1 MTRRL
6 LALLLSAF
14 AGSLV
19 LGVAAPAHAAD
30 YYRSWT
36 FFNVE
41 DGKYVVSMVGVAGVT
56 PADGSVEAYR
66 YAAPADFNK
75 PNLPRLD
82 LANITFDTVCGDTAA
97 VDGQKRVAVL
107 VDFGVTEDAEG
118 AEVPGATAECAQ
130 VDTKATA
137 LQVLEKVAETRTK
150 DMGGPFV
157 CAIDGYPASGCA
169 PTVQTATP
177 ADSGFVTVAGD
188 EPAPAEDDGSNTALY
203 AGLGAIV
210 VALIAGGVFVTRRNK
225 PGQTA

>member
-19 LGVAAPAHAAD
+19 LGVAAPAQATD

-66 YAAPADFNK
+66 YAAPADFNE

-82 LANITFDTVCGDTAA
+82 LATITFDSVCADTAA

-107 VDFGVTEDAEG
+107 VDFGVAEDAEG
-118 AEVPGATAECAQ
+118 ATVPGATAECAQ
-130 VDTKATA
+130 VDTDATA
-137 LQVLEKVAETRTK
+137 LQVLQKVAETRTK

-177 ADSGFVTVAGD
+177 ADSGFVTVASD
-188 EPAPAEDDGSNTALY
+188 QPAAAEDDSNTALY

-210 VALIAGGVFVTRRNK
+210 VVLLAGGAFVARRNK
-225 PGQTA
+225 SA

>member
-19 LGVAAPAHAAD
+19 LGVAAPAQAAD

-82 LANITFDTVCGDTAA
+82 LATITFDSVCADTAA

-107 VDFGVTEDAEG
+107 VDFGVTEDSEG
-118 AEVPGATAECAQ
+118 ATVPGATAECAQ
-130 VDTKATA
+130 LDTKATA
-137 LQVLEKVAETRTK
+137 LQVLQKVAETRTK

-177 ADSGFVTVAGD
+177 ADSGFVTVTSD
-188 EPAPAEDDGSNTALY
+188 QPAAAEDDSHTALY

-210 VALIAGGVFVTRRNK
+210 VVLLAGGAFVARRDK
-225 PGQTA
+225 SA